1 MPNSPNA
8 IDAARGVDDKP
19 RDSDKPQISDD
30 ECLDRLAKAV
40 QHHDASQ
47 DEAEPLD
54 EVAFLIGRLAVA
66 IE

>member
-8 IDAARGVDDKP
+8 NTPARPNEDKP
-19 RDSDKPQISDD
+19 QTDQPQISDD
-30 ECLDRLAKAV
+30 ECLDRLAEAV
-40 QHHDASQ
+40 QHHDATH
-47 DEAEPLD
+47 DDAEPLD